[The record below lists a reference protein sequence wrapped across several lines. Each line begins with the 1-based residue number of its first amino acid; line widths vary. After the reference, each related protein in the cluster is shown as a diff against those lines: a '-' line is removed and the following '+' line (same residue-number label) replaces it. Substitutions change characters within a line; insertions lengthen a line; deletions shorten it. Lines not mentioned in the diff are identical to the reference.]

1 MKKLLALVCILSI
14 SIIRCHSADINVAR
28 SQSVLDSHLK
38 KSNYKL
44 GEIDY
49 SLSEK
54 ELFYKGLI
62 LLNIDYDIL
71 TAERIFRYLATKYP
85 TNSEYLYC
93 AGRAAFFVGEYNYFP
108 NIRDSYDIA
117 FDNFE
122 KALKLDPK
130 TKYYMLMKSYTLG
143 RIGLFIRREKGGLL
157 SGSKELYAS
166 MALIDE
172 ILEVEDIWSLDANYM
187 DVILARGNVEEE
199 ALLTRG
205 EVLKGM
211 PGILGGS
218 EDMAIRIYKYVAKKR
233 PDNMRAHLLLGKYYH
248 SKGKQKLAIEEYAKV
263 QRIFDSGKAPQSPE
277 VDQMMAFL
285 PRNLGNVYWAQGKYK
300 KAFRQFKLNV
310 KRRPTSSSGHE
321 WMGHY
326 YKRIGKKEKAIRSY
340 KKAVYY
346 SKWNSSARDNLAQLQ
361 KK

>member
-1 MKKLLALVCILSI
+1 MKKLSILVCILSI
-14 SIIRCHSADINVAR
+14 IIIRCHSADINVVR
-28 SQSVLDSHLK
+28 SRNVLDTHLK

-44 GEIDY
+44 RKIDY
-49 SLSEK
+49 SQSEK

-71 TAERIFRYLATKYP
+71 TAEKIFRYLAAKHP
-85 TNSEYLYC
+85 NNSEYLYC
-93 AGRAAFFVGEYNYFP
+93 AGRAAFFVGEYNFFP
-108 NIRDSYDIA
+108 NIRDPYDIA
-117 FDNFE
+117 FVYFK
-122 KALKLDPK
+122 KALKLKPK
-130 TKYYMLMKSYTLG
+130 NEYYMLMKSYTLG

-157 SGSKELYAS
+157 SGSKELFAS
-166 MALIDE
+166 MALIDD
-172 ILEVEDIWSLDANYM
+172 ILEVEDIWTLDEDLMNK
-187 DVILARGNVEEE
+187 ILSNGYVYEE

-218 EDMAIRIYKYVAKKR
+218 ETLAVKIYNHVVKNR
-233 PDNMRAHLLLGKYYH
+233 PDNMRGHLLLGKYHH
-248 SKGKQKLAIEEYAKV
+248 SKGKHKLAEKEYAKV
-263 QRIFDSGKAPQSPE
+263 QAIFDSGKAPQMPE

-310 KRRPTSSSGHE
+310 KRRPTSASGHE

-326 YKRIGKKEKAIRSY
+326 YMKIGKKEKAIKSY

-346 SKWNSSARDNLAQLQ
+346 SKWNTSARDNLAKLLKQ
-361 KK
+361 

>member
-1 MKKLLALVCILSI
+1 MKKLLALVCLLSI
-14 SIIRCHSADINVAR
+14 SIIHCHSADINFTR
-28 SQSVLDSHLK
+28 SQNVLDSHLK

-44 GEIDY
+44 KKIDY
-49 SLSEK
+49 DLSEK
-54 ELFYKGLI
+54 ELFHKGLI

-71 TAERIFRYLATKYP
+71 TAKRIFRYLAVKYP
-85 TNSEYLYC
+85 NNSEYLYC
-93 AGRAAFFVGEYNYFP
+93 AGRAAFFVGEYNFFP
-108 NIRDSYDIA
+108 NIRDPYDIA
-117 FDNFE
+117 FYYFE
-122 KALKLDPK
+122 RALKLTPK
-130 TKYYMLMKSYTLG
+130 SKYYMLMKSYTLG

-157 SGSKELYAS
+157 SGSEELYSS
-166 MALIDE
+166 MELIDE
-172 ILEVEDIWSLDANYM
+172 ILGVEDIWTLDENLM
-187 DVILARGNVEEE
+187 DAILSKGYVYEE

-218 EDMAIRIYKYVAKKR
+218 EDLAVQIYKHIAKKR
-233 PDNMRAHLLLGKYYH
+233 PNNMRAHLLLGKYYH
-248 SKGKQKLAIEEYAKV
+248 SKGKQKLAEKEYAKV
-263 QRIFDSGKAPQSPE
+263 QRIFDSGKAPQNPE